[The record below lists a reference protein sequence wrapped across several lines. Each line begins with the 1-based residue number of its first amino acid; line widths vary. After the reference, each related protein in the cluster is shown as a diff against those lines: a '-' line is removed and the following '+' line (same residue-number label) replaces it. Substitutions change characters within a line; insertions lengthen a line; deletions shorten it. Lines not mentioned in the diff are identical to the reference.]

1 MARWDLTGAVD
12 FAYLEGYAGGD
23 AGVVDEVL
31 GIFQEQAQ
39 MWLRLLDPAADA
51 GGWKDAA
58 HTLKGSAL
66 GIGAAALGEAC
77 AAAEA
82 AGNADMIERTLRL
95 TRVRDEL
102 QAVLGDIAAYRHEQA
117 LRSLKTPPG
126 R

>member
-1 MARWDLTGAVD
+1 MARRDLTGAVD

-31 GIFQEQAQ
+31 GLFQEQAR

-66 GIGAAALGEAC
+66 GIGAHARAETC

-82 AGNADMIERTLRL
+82 AGTADLIERTLRL
-95 TRVRDEL
+95 DYETFTNASFFKRRL
-102 QAVLGDIAAYRHEQA
+102 AISRPTGTNRRCAR
-117 LRSLKTPPG
+117 
-126 R
+126 

>member
-1 MARWDLTGAVD
+1 MARRDLTGAVD
-12 FAYLEGYAGGD
+12 FAYLVAYAGAD
-23 AGVVDEVL
+23 AGVVDEVVGL
-31 GIFQEQAQ
+31 FQQQAE

-66 GIGAAALGEAC
+66 GIGAKALAEAC
-77 AAAEA
+77 AAAELA
-82 AGNADMIERTLRL
+82 VDADMIERTLRL
-95 TRVRDEL
+95 ARVRDAL

-117 LRSLKTPPG
+117 LRGLKSPP